1 MGRPIGSKGK
11 AFHVWTDEEKRY
23 LKKITPGH
31 HYKEIQDLM
40 NEKCELNFTLSQ
52 IKGAISRYKLNTGFS
67 GCFEKG
73 NIPFNRGMKGI
84 CAKGS
89 EKTWFKKGQSP
100 VNHRPIGSERIDV
113 DGYTLVKVAEPNKWR
128 LKQQI
133 VWKEHCGVIP
143 KGYVLIF
150 ADGDKTN
157 FEIRNLLLV
166 SREKLLMMN
175 RNNLIQADAELTKTG
190 TIIADV
196 LIKISERK
204 RVKR

>member
-11 AFHVWTDEEKRY
+11 AFHIWTDEEKRY
-23 LKKITPGH
+23 LKKVTPGH
-31 HYKEIQDLM
+31 HHKEIQAL
-40 NEKCELNFTLSQ
+40 LNKKFNQEFTVGQ
-52 IKGAISRYKLNTGFS
+52 IKGAITRYKLNTGFTGLFKKDS
-67 GCFEKG
+67 
-73 NIPFNRGMKGI
+73 IPFNKGMKGI
-84 CAKGS
+84 CPKGS

-133 VWKEHCGVIP
+133 VWEVNNEPIE
-143 KGYVLIF
+143 KGYVVIF
-150 ADGDKTN
+150 ADGNKGN
-157 FEIRNLLLV
+157 FDINNLLLV

-196 LIKISERK
+196 LIKIGEK
-204 RVKR
+204 RRAK